1 MASSSGGDEA
11 MADLTD
17 AAGTSPEEIAKVM
30 DEADAANKPAA
41 GDEDMSARQ
50 MLSAMHKA
58 SDGTNVIKESMISYS
73 TASIEGVTKKGDL
86 MHAAKDMPD
95 CLAALKK
102 MIDAAKAKGG
112 KKVKKWD
119 FRTSPHE
126 LMGKTLDDTL
136 VAFLMWARVAQEKD
150 DQDDDDEGK
159 TGMINVHK
167 AFRRLD
173 TYAEWMEDTGED
185 LVKTPLTAASVQ
197 KVLKVWG
204 MQMSHSKD
212 GMLVWWIDMGVIDP
226 KAIRDD
232 VSLED
237 SLRCFVWLAHVA
249 MYDPKA
255 QANGM
260 CILENMASTGFWA
273 SMTMV
278 PMKLGV
284 KLDRLTMGVIPCK
297 MKLIVIL
304 DTPRWMGIFMKI
316 FSMFM
321 SKKMMSRMKSYKKEW
336 EKVPELLG
344 GPEYVPK
351 GFGECKGTLASD
363 PVVDPYLVRE
373 GIEAVSLS

>member
-1 MASSSGGDEA
+1 M
-11 MADLTD
+11 
-17 AAGTSPEEIAKVM
+17 
-30 DEADAANKPAA
+30 
-41 GDEDMSARQ
+41 
-50 MLSAMHKA
+50 
-58 SDGTNVIKESMISYS
+58 
-73 TASIEGVTKKGDL
+73 
-86 MHAAKDMPD
+86 
-95 CLAALKK
+95 
-102 MIDAAKAKGG
+102 
-112 KKVKKWD
+112 KKWD

-304 DTPRWMGIFMKI
+304 DTPRWMGIFRNA
-316 FSMFM
+316 S
-321 SKKMMSRMKSYKKEW
+321 
-336 EKVPELLG
+336 
-344 GPEYVPK
+344 GPSFERRWGQLPA
-351 GFGECKGTLASD
+351 TLAR
-363 PVVDPYLVRE
+363 VR
-373 GIEAVSLS
+373 